1 MSYDVLIL
9 VLLILAFCF
18 FSMVFTVNVLFSVF
32 NSVRPEGTKEIKAVF
47 PKKITKKSKAQR
59 ELEKKA
65 EEEQRK
71 YETIMRNLEAYD
83 GTDIGQEEVR

>member
-9 VLLILAFCF
+9 VFLILVFCF
-18 FSMVFTVNVLFSVF
+18 FSMAFTVNVLFSMF
-32 NSVRPEGTKEIKAVF
+32 NSVRPEGTKEIKAIL
-47 PKKITKKSKAQR
+47 PKRTPRKSKEQR
-59 ELEKKA
+59 ELEQKA

-71 YETIMRNLEAYD
+71 YDTIMRNLEAYD

>member
-9 VLLILAFCF
+9 VFLILVFCF
-18 FSMVFTVNVLFSVF
+18 FSMAFTVNVLFSMF
-32 NSVRPEGTKEIKAVF
+32 NSVRPEGTKEIK
-47 PKKITKKSKAQR
+47 PILPPRKTKKSREQL
-59 ELEKKA
+59 ELEKKT

-71 YETIMRNLEAYD
+71 YDTIMRNLEAYD